1 MGYHEDDSVTI
12 YCLFARF
19 DSPLVSGSV
28 SYSSKKTFANLAAGI
43 QELRIPFV
51 FFGKSAGVIVL
62 LMDILKGTLATC
74 LPAIFFS
81 HNNQSSLVWCL
92 CYSRSHVS
100 NFAKF
105 KGGKAVAT
113 SAGMLLGYNPIF
125 FIYSALI
132 FCDLFVHNQHGQPD
146 KYDCSLLDH
155 FVDNPIALCRTND
168 FTKTKLV
175 IDVYR
180 NWCHLF
186 YFYPSS

>member
-1 MGYHEDDSVTI
+1 MKTILLLFIAYLLGSIPSGVWIGQLFFKRHSPIWQREYRNYEYLSCSWQISWRHCFIDGYSER
-12 YCLFARF
+12 YLGYLFAG
-19 DSPLVSGSV
+19 DL
-28 SYSSKKTFANLAAGI
+28 
-43 QELRIPFV
+43 
-51 FFGKSAGVIVL
+51 
-62 LMDILKGTLATC
+62 
-74 LPAIFFS
+74 FS

-100 NFAKF
+100 NFCQVQRRES
-105 KGGKAVAT
+105 GGDQRRHAFRLQSNFLHLF
-113 SAGMLLGYNPIF
+113 SAY
-125 FIYSALI
+125 